1 MANHDVAALREV
13 AQRYLEVAQD
23 PEQERK
29 RDLWRRF
36 HAFEDGPVPIVAPF
50 AGYYWWV
57 KHLLDPHLVCEDPL
71 LRGWE
76 FELRRRLGHAAL
88 DDDTV
93 FEPWLTIPAVK
104 DLGGPDRWGV
114 PIRQRSD
121 PETNARH
128 QEYPLQSVADFARV
142 TAAPHRIEE
151 AKTAATVGK
160 LQDALGDLLELEVDR
175 APWCKTSFGADLSTD
190 LGYLRGIERFMMDM
204 YEHPAELHRLMA
216 TMRDGVLA
224 AQDAAEAAGDITLSG
239 YAPQHPMA
247 YDRDVEEPRPNSGPR
262 RREALW
268 YFCAAQEFIG
278 VSPAMHDD
286 FLLQYQL
293 PIVSRYK
300 KVHYGCCEDLT
311 LKIDML
317 RQIPNLA
324 VISVTPSADVHRC
337 GEQIGRDY
345 LISWRPDP
353 ARTVCFGYDEDR
365 IAKDTREAREAFRGG
380 RFCVHLK
387 DVETVEDEPER
398 MPRWV
403 ALMRRLLA

>member
-1 MANHDVAALREV
+1 MRTTLAACQVPHVSRIR
-13 AQRYLEVAQD
+13 AGSGS
-23 PEQERK
+23 RK

-160 LQDALGDLLELEVDR
+160 
-175 APWCKTSFGADLSTD
+175 
-190 LGYLRGIERFMMDM
+190 
-204 YEHPAELHRLMA
+204 
-216 TMRDGVLA
+216 
-224 AQDAAEAAGDITLSG
+224 
-239 YAPQHPMA
+239 
-247 YDRDVEEPRPNSGPR
+247 
-262 RREALW
+262 
-268 YFCAAQEFIG
+268 
-278 VSPAMHDD
+278 
-286 FLLQYQL
+286 
-293 PIVSRYK
+293 
-300 KVHYGCCEDLT
+300 
-311 LKIDML
+311 
-317 RQIPNLA
+317 
-324 VISVTPSADVHRC
+324 
-337 GEQIGRDY
+337 
-345 LISWRPDP
+345 
-353 ARTVCFGYDEDR
+353 
-365 IAKDTREAREAFRGG
+365 
-380 RFCVHLK
+380 
-387 DVETVEDEPER
+387 
-398 MPRWV
+398 
-403 ALMRRLLA
+403 